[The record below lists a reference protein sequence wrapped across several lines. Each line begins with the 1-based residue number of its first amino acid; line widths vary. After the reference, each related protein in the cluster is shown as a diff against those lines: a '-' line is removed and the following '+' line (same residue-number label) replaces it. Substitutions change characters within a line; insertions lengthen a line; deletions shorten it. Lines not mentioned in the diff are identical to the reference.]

1 MCIANGIPAGESR
14 ERQTLRESCQC
25 VKQSA
30 YCAFVS
36 TLLKTRPERA
46 MAAQPSL
53 GKLALCETVVRL
65 VSFMSCIITNRC

>member
-36 TLLKTRPERA
+36 TLLKPGQKE
-46 MAAQPSL
+46 L
-53 GKLALCETVVRL
+53 WLL
-65 VSFMSCIITNRC
+65 N